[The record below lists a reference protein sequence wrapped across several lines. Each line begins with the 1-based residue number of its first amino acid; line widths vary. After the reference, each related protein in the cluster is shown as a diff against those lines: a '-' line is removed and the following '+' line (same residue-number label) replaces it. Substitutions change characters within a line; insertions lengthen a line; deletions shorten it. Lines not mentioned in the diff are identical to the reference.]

1 MAIRQIK
8 ICGDPVLRK
17 KAEKVAKISKGVKQI
32 IIDMFETLKKSKGV
46 GLAAPQIGVSKS
58 IIIIDLSESQ
68 YNFRMAMIN
77 PKIIKKYG
85 AEEFFNEGCLSVP
98 DIWSEIKRP
107 TIIDIEYEDVD
118 GKKQKITGLSG
129 MPARV
134 AQHELDHL
142 NGILFIDRVESKNKE
157 FIKQSV
163 DILMKKNKLKTGNII
178 L

>member
-1 MAIRQIK
+1 MTIREIK
-8 ICGDPVLRK
+8 ICGDPILRK
-17 KAEKVAKISKGVKQI
+17 KAEKVSKISKSVKQL
-32 IIDMFETLKKSKGV
+32 IIDMFETLNKAKGV

-58 IIIIDLSESQ
+58 IIIIDLSESK

-77 PKIIKKYG
+77 PKILKKYG
-85 AEEFFNEGCLSVP
+85 EEDYFSEGCLSVP
-98 DIWSEIKRP
+98 EIWTDIKRP
-107 TIIDIEYEDVD
+107 TIIDIEYEDAD

-142 NGILFIDRVESKNKE
+142 NGILFIDKAESKNKE
-157 FIKQSV
+157 FVRQSV
-163 DILMKKNKLKTGNII
+163 DILIKKTKLKTGNII